1 MLNTPTPA
9 QDHPSA
15 LKKRPKRSP
24 SGTRKPHVY
33 CQHNAFNRQIILSLR
48 QLHQAYRP
56 TPWLFN
62 THLQLMF
69 LSARKKNAAQAYD
82 RIEQLTMQ
90 DGGQTALA
98 WVGADLPA
106 DTPTIVVLHTLT
118 GSPQSMQELV
128 VDLHRHTGW
137 RVVLC
142 VRRAH
147 AGLPLTEPLFNIFGS
162 EVDLR
167 EQLEVIHARYPN
179 AALYGVGSSAGS
191 GLLVRYL
198 GLSGADSLMRAAFAY
213 SPGYNT
219 DTGFD
224 NIHPFYSRYMA
235 KKLVKQFVTPHQHK
249 FAHLA
254 TAAALHQAQ
263 DLTEF
268 HQHAYEYAGYASFD
282 DYARDINPMRVFE
295 GVRIPI
301 MILNAEDD
309 PVCSIHNV
317 TPYLDAIQQMPNTI
331 LVTTQQGSH
340 CAHYEG
346 WRATSW
352 AARLMAQYL
361 LTIHDM
367 STP

>member
-1 MLNTPTPA
+1 MLKRQTSLQTPA
-9 QDHPSA
+9 
-15 LKKRPKRSP
+15 RRS
-24 SGTRKPHVY
+24 TARLQKPQVY
-33 CQHNAFNRQIILSLR
+33 CADNAKNRQIIHSLR
-48 QLHQAYRP
+48 QLHHIYRP

-69 LSARKKNAAQAYD
+69 LSARKKNAGQSYD
-82 RIEQLTMQ
+82 RIEPITMQ

-98 WVGADLPA
+98 WIGDALPA
-106 DTPTIVVLHTLT
+106 RAPTIVVLHTLT
-118 GSPQSMQELV
+118 GSPQSMQELMI
-128 VDLHRHTGW
+128 DLHRHTGW

-142 VRRAH
+142 IRRAH
-147 AGLPLTEPLFNIFGS
+147 AGLPLTSPAFNIFGS
-162 EVDLR
+162 VTDLS
-167 EQLEVIHARYPN
+167 EQLELIRARLPDS
-179 AALYGVGSSAGS
+179 ALYGVGSSAGS

-198 GLSGADSLMRAAFAY
+198 GLSGDASLLRAAFAY

-224 NIHPFYSRYMA
+224 NIHRFYSRYMA
-235 KKLVKQFVTPHQHK
+235 KKLINQFVLPHHSQI
-249 FAHLA
+249 AHLP
-254 TAAALHQAQ
+254 TGSALPQSH

-268 HQHAYEYAGYASFD
+268 NRHAYEFAGYGSFD
-282 DYARDINPMRVFE
+282 EYAKDINPMRVFT
-295 GVRIPI
+295 GVRVPI
-301 MILNAEDD
+301 MVLNAEDD
-309 PVCSIHNV
+309 PICNIANV
-317 TPYLDAIQQMPNTI
+317 SPYLDTMRQMPNTI
-331 LVTTQQGSH
+331 LVTTRQGSH